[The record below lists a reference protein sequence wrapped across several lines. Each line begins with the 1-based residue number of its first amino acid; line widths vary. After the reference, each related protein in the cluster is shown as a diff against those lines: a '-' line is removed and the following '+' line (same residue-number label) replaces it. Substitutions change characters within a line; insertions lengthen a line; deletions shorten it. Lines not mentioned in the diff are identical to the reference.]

1 MRHSIFNK
9 TAIAIGLVSAM
20 SFSAKTFAEE
30 TITAVHAFNTSLIY
44 TKSFLSFVDKLN
56 ERGKGVIQI
65 DVKGGPEVI
74 GLGEQ
79 PDAVRN
85 GVVDMAY
92 TAASFYGGTIPE
104 RDIMV
109 ASNTNAIYARESGGI
124 DLLNEIHQEKMG
136 VYYLGWFDSGVSYN
150 LYTVNEP
157 KIGADGKLDLEGLKL
172 RSNAVYDAFFR
183 SYLGAE
189 PISMPTTDVY
199 AGLERNV
206 VNATGWT
213 QIGLKDLNWDRFL
226 NYRIEPSFFSTD
238 MGVIINIDAWN
249 ALSAESKKIL
259 QAVAIEHE
267 RDSALSLA
275 SLGDTQ
281 KAEMVAD
288 GMKIVDLTGDVRDQF
303 SQAAREA
310 TWERM
315 VSQMSRH
322 PMGLKHYDHLV
333 EKFNKLD

>member
-1 MRHSIFNK
+1 MKHSLFKK
-9 TAIAIGLVSAM
+9 TAVALSLVSAM
-20 SFSAKTFAEE
+20 SFSANAQAEE

-44 TKSFLSFVDKLN
+44 TQSFLSFVDKVN
-56 ERGKGVIQI
+56 ERGNGVIRI
-65 DVKGGPEVI
+65 DVRGGPEVI

-92 TAASFYGGTIPE
+92 TAASFYGGTVPE

-109 ASNTNAIYARESGGI
+109 ASNTNAIYARKSGGI
-124 DLLNEIHQEKMG
+124 DLLNKIHQEKMG
-136 VYYLGWFDSGVSYN
+136 VYYLGWFESGVSYN

-157 KIGADGKLDLEGLKL
+157 KITDEGKISLEGMRL

-213 QIGLKDLNWDRFL
+213 QIGLKNLNWDRFL
-226 NYRIEPSFFSTD
+226 KYRIEPSFFSTD
-238 MGVIINIDAWN
+238 MGVIINLDAWN
-249 ALSAESKKIL
+249 SLSPESQKIL
-259 QAVAIEHE
+259 QEVAIEHE

-275 SLGDTQ
+275 KLGETQ
-281 KAEMVAD
+281 KAELVAD
-288 GMKIVDLTGDVRDQF
+288 GMKIVNLKGKVRDTFAQ
-303 SQAAREA
+303 SAREA

-315 VSQMSRH
+315 VGLMSRH
-322 PMGLKHYDHLV
+322 PMGLKYYDDLV

>member
-1 MRHSIFNK
+1 MKHSILKK
-9 TAIAIGLVSAM
+9 TAIALGLASAM
-20 SFSAKTFAEE
+20 SFSVKTFAED

-56 ERGKGVIQI
+56 ERGKGVVRI
-65 DVKGGPEVI
+65 DVRGGPEVI

-79 PDAVRN
+79 PEAVRN

-104 RDIMV
+104 RDALV
-109 ASNTNAIYARESGGI
+109 ASNTNAIYARENGGI
-124 DLLNEIHQEKMG
+124 DLLNKIHQEKMG
-136 VYYLGWFDSGVSYN
+136 VYYLGWFESGVSYN
-150 LYTVNEP
+150 LYTVDEP
-157 KIGADGKLDLEGLKL
+157 KIGADGKLELDGLRL
-172 RSNAVYDAFFR
+172 RSNPVYDAFFR
-183 SYLGAE
+183 NYLGAE
-189 PISMPTTDVY
+189 PISLPTTDVY

-238 MGVIINIDAWN
+238 MGVIVNLDAWN
-249 ALSAESKKIL
+249 ALSDESKKIL
-259 QAVAIEHE
+259 QEVAIEHE

-275 SLGDTQ
+275 SLGETQ
-281 KAEMVAD
+281 KAELVAD
-288 GMKIVDLTGDVRDQF
+288 GMQVVELEGEVREQF
-303 SQAAREA
+303 SQAARDA

-315 VSQMSRH
+315 QGLMSRH
-322 PMGLKHYDHLV
+322 PMGLQYYDELI
-333 EKFNKLD
+333 EKFNKID